1 VTQATVVGRRYLT
14 RYRILAFTTATLLII
29 LVFVGVPLQL
39 LAGRPGV
46 VNVVGTIHGF
56 LYLVYL
62 VVAFQIARQLSIPKW
77 QMFLVLLAGTV
88 PFCAFIAE
96 RKLTRR
102 YNLLV
107 PMGAPGGDAGIDL
120 PRELKIAEV
129 RRRWFSRRAVLL
141 HLEVLVVAPGCA
153 VAGWWQA
160 TRALAGNGL
169 SWFYSVEWPVFAIL
183 AIAGWWRLIHE
194 DPEAY
199 RARKA
204 KTAIGPVS
212 ADDTSDRLRRARSFD
227 ERTARMA
234 TTLAAV
240 VGVEFVIGVAT
251 LLLIRPSRPSGLIPS
266 QWQAIYLVHAA
277 LGFPLAVRAVVL
289 VIRVRDA
296 PRISRLS
303 GWIGVSGVALAGIG
317 GLLTEPRPPRVLG
330 MVVMFLGAIVA
341 LFGYLFPTLEKLDE
355 STYDGLLPTGT
366 EDDVDLGIPA
376 EGLSSGEN

>member
-1 VTQATVVGRRYLT
+1 M
-14 RYRILAFTTATLLII
+14 
-29 LVFVGVPLQL
+29 
-39 LAGRPGV
+39 
-46 VNVVGTIHGF
+46 VGTVHGF

-62 VVAFQIARQLSIPKW
+62 VVAFQLARRLSISKW
-77 QMFLVLLAGTV
+77 RMFLVLLAGTV

-96 RKLTRR
+96 RNLTRR
-102 YNLLV
+102 YNLLAPTGV
-107 PMGAPGGDAGIDL
+107 PGRDAGVGAP
-120 PRELKIAEV
+120 RKLKIAEV
-129 RRRWFSRRAVLL
+129 RRQWFSRRAVLL
-141 HLEVLVVAPGCA
+141 HLEVLVVAPGCV

-204 KTAIGPVS
+204 KTPIEPRA
-212 ADDTSDRLRRARSFD
+212 ADEASDRRWRARSFD

-234 TTLAAV
+234 TTLAAA
-240 VGVEFVIGVAT
+240 VGVETVTGVVT

-266 QWQAIYLVHAA
+266 QWPAIYLVHAA

-289 VIRVRDA
+289 LIRVRDA

-317 GLLTEPRPPRVLG
+317 GLLTEPQPLRLLG

-341 LFGYLFPTLEKLDE
+341 LFGYLFPTFEKLDE
-355 STYDGLLPTGT
+355 STYDGLFPTGAQGDIT
-366 EDDVDLGIPA
+366 PGIPS
-376 EGLSSGEN
+376 EGLSSGADRVSKVVVSRPVGSPNNGRR

>member
-1 VTQATVVGRRYLT
+1 VTRATVVGLGYLT
-14 RYRILAFTTATLLII
+14 RYRILAFTTATLLIV
-29 LVFVGVPLQL
+29 LVFVGIPLQL
-39 LAGRPGV
+39 LAARPGV
-46 VNVVGTIHGF
+46 VDVVGTIHGF

-62 VVAFQIARQLSIPKW
+62 VVAFQLARRLSIPKW

-102 YNLLV
+102 YKLLLLSV
-107 PMGAPGGDAGIDL
+107 VLRGDVGTGPQRKL
-120 PRELKIAEV
+120 EIAEV

-204 KTAIGPVS
+204 KTPIGHGA
-212 ADDTSDRLRRARSFD
+212 ADDASDRRRRTRSFD

-234 TTLAAV
+234 TTLAAA
-240 VGVEFVIGVAT
+240 VGLEFVIGVVT

-266 QWQAIYLVHAA
+266 QWPAIYLLHAA
-277 LGFPLAVRAVVL
+277 LGFPIAVRAMVF
-289 VIRVRDA
+289 VIRVRNA
-296 PRISRLS
+296 SRISRLS

-317 GLLTEPRPPRVLG
+317 GLLTEPQPLRLLG

-341 LFGYLFPTLEKLDE
+341 LFGYLFPTFEKLDE
-355 STYDGLLPTGT
+355 STYDGLLPRAQGDIT
-366 EDDVDLGIPA
+366 LGIPS
-376 EGLSSGEN
+376 EGLSSGED